1 MDHLLDATFL
11 AMHKDEQEFPMGG
24 KLSVDQLSEF
34 KARQGCLT
42 PVTYVRGMSRR
53 KMKPGSERKP
63 IARKAVGL
71 RPRRLAAWN
80 CHSQIVK
87 GYWKILSKNF
97 YCMIHIVCTKL
108 AKQSMEM
115 SAILL
120 STVCPTQM
128 TIVSGP
134 PRSVNLPDDGSAP
147 GPQSFQLL
155 KEDSI
160 LPLSLKSCLYTKLQ
174 WRIVAMSARS
184 TGIQKAGKKETEMEE
199 KPNWKRFEELCF
211 PDALISNFQ

>member
-1 MDHLLDATFL
+1 MSKSFQWRKVICGPAQWVQGT
-11 AMHKDEQEFPMGG
+11 
-24 KLSVDQLSEF
+24 
-34 KARQGCLT
+34 ARCLT

-53 KMKPGSERKP
+53 KMKPESERKP

-80 CHSQIVK
+80 YPLGVK
-87 GYWKILSKNF
+87 RLLKDFKQEIFFIAWFTL
-97 YCMIHIVCTKL
+97 CVQL

-115 SAILL
+115 STILL

-147 GPQSFQLL
+147 GSQSFQLL

-160 LPLSLKSCLYTKLQ
+160 LPLSLKVLPLH
-174 WRIVAMSARS
+174 
-184 TGIQKAGKKETEMEE
+184 
-199 KPNWKRFEELCF
+199 
-211 PDALISNFQ
+211 